1 MLMSVDR
8 QYNVKDILVIISYDL
23 TNLIRLYLSTFIM
36 MQVETT

>member
-23 TNLIRLYLSTFIM
+23 TNLIQLYLSTFIM